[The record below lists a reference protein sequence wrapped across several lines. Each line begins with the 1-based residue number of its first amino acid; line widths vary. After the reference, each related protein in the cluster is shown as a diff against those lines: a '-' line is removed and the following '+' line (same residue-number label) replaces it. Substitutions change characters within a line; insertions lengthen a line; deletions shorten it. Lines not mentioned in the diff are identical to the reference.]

1 MLSLNKTKSREELA
15 SWLNG
20 HAGVLSW
27 KMDGLTIVLT
37 YSNGELVKAVTRGNG
52 EVGEV
57 ITPNARVFKNVP
69 LRIAYKG
76 DLVLRGEAV
85 IRYSD
90 FEKINASIPEADAK
104 YKNPRNLCSGSVRQL
119 DSSVTAKRSVYLYAF
134 ALISM
139 SEPADSSTGVEL
151 SETDENGGF
160 KYRHEQLLYLS
171 RLGFDVVENVLV
183 TPDTVESAVG
193 DFAAKIESNDF
204 PSDGL
209 VLIYDDIAYG
219 RSLGRTAKFPRD
231 GIAFKWADEEA
242 ETSLEYIEWSPSRTG
257 LINPVAVFAPVEL
270 EGTTVSRASVH
281 NVSIV
286 ESLALGIGDRIKVY
300 KANMIIPQISENL
313 TKSGTCAPPAA
324 CPVCGG
330 ATRVHDENGV
340 RTLYCEN
347 PGCAAKKLGLFTHMA
362 ARDAMNIDGLSEATI
377 EKLIDAGLIRT
388 MPDFYKL
395 HEHASEISNLE
406 GFKEKSRDNLLAAI
420 ENSRH
425 TTLARLIYSIGIA
438 NIGLANAKNIAR
450 YVQDDASRIPALTA
464 DELTTI
470 DGIGDVLAAS
480 FTEFFASEENRTM
493 YGEMLKELD
502 IAKDTAPASAGL
514 SGKVF
519 VITGSVEHFGNR
531 NELKDYIEA
540 RGGKVT
546 GSVTAKTSYLINNDI
561 TSSSSKNKTAKEL
574 GIPIITE
581 DDFLKLAE
589 EG

>member
-1 MLSLNKTKSREELA
+1 
-15 SWLNG
+15 
-20 HAGVLSW
+20 
-27 KMDGLTIVLT
+27 
-37 YSNGELVKAVTRGNG
+37 
-52 EVGEV
+52 
-57 ITPNARVFKNVP
+57 
-69 LRIAYKG
+69 
-76 DLVLRGEAV
+76 
-85 IRYSD
+85 
-90 FEKINASIPEADAK
+90 
-104 YKNPRNLCSGSVRQL
+104 
-119 DSSVTAKRSVYLYAF
+119 
-134 ALISM
+134 
-139 SEPADSSTGVEL
+139 
-151 SETDENGGF
+151 
-160 KYRHEQLLYLS
+160 
-171 RLGFDVVENVLV
+171 
-183 TPDTVESAVG
+183 
-193 DFAAKIESNDF
+193 
-204 PSDGL
+204 
-209 VLIYDDIAYG
+209 
-219 RSLGRTAKFPRD
+219 
-231 GIAFKWADEEA
+231 
-242 ETSLEYIEWSPSRTG
+242 
-257 LINPVAVFAPVEL
+257 
-270 EGTTVSRASVH
+270 
-281 NVSIV
+281 
-286 ESLALGIGDRIKVY
+286 VY

-450 YVQDDASRIPALTA
+450 YVQDDASRIPSLTA

-480 FTEFFASEENRTM
+480 FTEFFASEENRAM
-493 YGEMLKELD
+493 YEEMLKELD
-502 IAKDTAPASAGL
+502 IAKDTAPASGGL